1 MSENEKIKDVIFYEK
16 ITYSY
21 YSAYKGTE
29 NLHELWNSIKFAAFF
44 GRNGALFMHFVLTI
58 GNCIPPHPT
67 SAK

>member
-21 YSAYKGTE
+21 YSAYKRVE

-44 GRNGALFMHFVLTI
+44 GRIGALFMHFTLTI
-58 GNCIPPHPT
+58 GNYIPPHPT